1 MKINQKA
8 EITSEKLDVCKYNYD
23 AYLEQN
29 VYDENVEHI
38 FEWVDDTVEHSLE
51 FWHSLDGLE
60 GSENTQHPK
69 GLDGAQILTC
79 GAPPVD
85 NSVKNNY
92 WKQGFF

>member
-1 MKINQKA
+1 MHH
-8 EITSEKLDVCKYNYD
+8 LDQHFVIIILAPLIFDFLQPSCSTND

-60 GSENTQHPK
+60 RSENTQHPK
-69 GLDGAQILTC
+69 GLDGAQVLTS

-85 NSVKNNY
+85 IRVK
-92 WKQGFF
+92 Q